1 MEAVLVALLLLAAQ
15 FVPLCIAIAPPVI
28 MLVRRRAALPALL
41 LYVAGLGFLAAWVA
55 AGNENLD
62 WADRTGGEG
71 SILAGVQWWIA
82 AVLAAVGSI
91 WWTLRRQRSN
101 AVG

>member
-1 MEAVLVALLLLAAQ
+1 MEAVLVVLVLLAIQ
-15 FVPLCIAIAPPVI
+15 LVPLGIAIAPPVV
-28 MLVRRRAALPALL
+28 MGVRRRASFPSLL

-55 AGNENLD
+55 AGIED
-62 WADRTGGEG
+62 IDSADRTGGEG
-71 SILAGVQWWIA
+71 SILAGAQWWIA
-82 AVLAAVGSI
+82 AVLASGGSI

>member
-1 MEAVLVALLLLAAQ
+1 MEAILVALMVLALQ
-15 FVPLCIAIAPPVI
+15 LVPLSIASAPPIV
-28 MLVRRRAALPALL
+28 MLVRRRAPVPALL
-41 LYVAGLGFLAAWVA
+41 LYVGGLGFLAAWVA
-55 AGNENLD
+55 AGIENID

-71 SILAGVQWWIA
+71 SILAGAQWLAA
-82 AVLAAVGSI
+82 AVLAAGGSI